1 MSESENESKQSLDKI
16 SKNEEE
22 KGDLEKLP
30 DELEELLPPQLRKV
44 VQASLSMQRFSSSSL
59 VSPISEKINEQ
70 HITQI
75 LDIVEKDDERAFA
88 DTQSARRYF
97 LITLI
102 IVLVFFGGLT
112 VFLVNKDVAVYQE
125 LLKIIIIF
133 GGGFGSGFGYKGYL
147 DRKSK

>member
-1 MSESENESKQSLDKI
+1 MSDSENDSKQSSDKI

-75 LDIVEKDDERAFA
+75 LNIVEKDDERVFA

-97 LITLI
+97 FITLI
-102 IVLVFFGGLT
+102 VVLVFFGGLT
-112 VFLVNKDVAVYQE
+112 VFLVNKDVAIYQE